1 MILGGHF
8 DVSAK
13 DKRITELE
21 DILNQPNIWNDN
33 VYASK
38 VNSEL
43 INLKKELSDLKKA
56 SSIVSGLKDL
66 MELVSLDDSLKDD
79 LEAEF
84 LTAEKLV
91 EELEVATLLNGPYDN
106 LNCFL
111 EIHPGAGGT
120 EAMDWA
126 SMLLRMYERFC
137 EANGYKYEVI
147 DFLKGEEAGV
157 KSVTLRISGNMSY
170 GYFKGEKGVHR
181 LVRISPFDSNK
192 RRHTSFASVTVVP
205 EFDKVSD
212 IEIKD
217 EDLKIDVFHS
227 SGAGGQSV
235 NTSDSA
241 VRITHLPTKI
251 VVSCQVERSQ
261 LRNKERAMEMLKSK
275 LYQLE
280 VEKKEAELNKEKGIS
295 DSINF
300 GSQIRNYVL
309 EPYTLVKDLRSG
321 YEKQDTIEDI
331 LGIIIPETRDMFA
344 CEMIAT
350 KAVSIAQERIQALE
364 HMGFCLSEEALI
376 GHDETKYNSYYVR
389 EV

>member
-1 MILGGHF
+1 MGGLF
-8 DVSAK
+8 DLDSK
-13 DKRITELE
+13 EKRISLLE
-21 DILNQPNIWNDN
+21 SKLNESGIWNN
-33 VYASK
+33 LKEASK
-38 VNSEL
+38 INGEL
-43 INLKKELSDLKKA
+43 INLKKECSDAKKLKSSLEGLEELISLS
-56 SSIVSGLKDL
+56 
-66 MELVSLDDSLKDD
+66 DD
-79 LEAEF
+79 LEIRKE
-84 LTAEKLV
+84 V
-91 EELEVATLLNGPYDN
+91 EEELSSLEELMSSLEVTTLLNGPYDN
-106 LNCFL
+106 LSCFL

-137 EANGYKYEVI
+137 DANNYKYEVI
-147 DFLKGEEAGV
+147 DYLKGEEAGI
-157 KSVTLRISGNMSY
+157 KAVTLRISGNMAY

-192 RRHTSFASVTVVP
+192 RRHTSFASVSVVP
-205 EFDKVSD
+205 EFEKISN

-241 VRITHLPTKI
+241 VRITHLPSKI

-261 LRNKERAMEMLKSK
+261 LRNKERALEMLKSK

-280 VEKKEAELNKEKGIS
+280 VEKKEEELNKEKGIS

-321 YEKQDTIEDI
+321 YETSQAFKVLDGDI
-331 LGIIIPETRDMFA
+331 LPIMESVLKM
-344 CEMIAT
+344 
-350 KAVSIAQERIQALE
+350 K
-364 HMGFCLSEEALI
+364 
-376 GHDETKYNSYYVR
+376 KN
-389 EV
+389 

>member
-1 MILGGHF
+1 LGGLF
-8 DVSAK
+8 DLDSK
-13 DKRITELE
+13 EKRISLLE
-21 DILNQPNIWNDN
+21 SKLNESGIWNN
-33 VYASK
+33 LKEASK
-38 VNSEL
+38 INGEL
-43 INLKKELSDLKKA
+43 INLKKECSDAKKLKSSLEGLEELISLS
-56 SSIVSGLKDL
+56 
-66 MELVSLDDSLKDD
+66 DD
-79 LEAEF
+79 LEIRKE
-84 LTAEKLV
+84 V
-91 EELEVATLLNGPYDN
+91 EEELSSLEELMSSLEVATLLNGPYDN
-106 LNCFL
+106 LSCFL

-137 EANGYKYEVI
+137 DANNYKYEVI
-147 DFLKGEEAGV
+147 DYLKGEEAGI
-157 KSVTLRISGNMSY
+157 KAVTLRISGNMAY

-181 LVRISPFDSNK
+181 LVRISPFDANK
-192 RRHTSFASVTVVP
+192 RRHTSFASVSVVP
-205 EFDKVSD
+205 EFEKISN

-241 VRITHLPTKI
+241 VRITHLPSKI

-261 LRNKERAMEMLKSK
+261 LRNKERALEMLKSK

-280 VEKKEAELNKEKGIS
+280 VEKKEEELNKEKGIS

-321 YEKQDTIEDI
+321 YETSQAFKVLDGDI
-331 LGIIIPETRDMFA
+331 LPIMESVLKM
-344 CEMIAT
+344 
-350 KAVSIAQERIQALE
+350 K
-364 HMGFCLSEEALI
+364 
-376 GHDETKYNSYYVR
+376 KN
-389 EV
+389 

>member
-1 MILGGHF
+1 MGGLF
-8 DVSAK
+8 DLDIK
-13 DKRITELE
+13 EKRISLLE
-21 DILNQPNIWNDN
+21 SKLNESGIWNN
-33 VYASK
+33 LKEANK
-38 VNSEL
+38 INGEL
-43 INLKKELSDLKKA
+43 INLKKECSDAKKLKSSLEGLEELISLS
-56 SSIVSGLKDL
+56 
-66 MELVSLDDSLKDD
+66 DD
-79 LEAEF
+79 LEIRKE
-84 LTAEKLV
+84 V
-91 EELEVATLLNGPYDN
+91 EEELSSLEELMSSLEVATLLNGPYDN
-106 LNCFL
+106 LSCFL

-137 EANGYKYEVI
+137 DANNYKYEVI
-147 DFLKGEEAGV
+147 DYLKGEEAGI
-157 KSVTLRISGNMSY
+157 KAVTLRISGNMAY

-181 LVRISPFDSNK
+181 LVRISPFDANK
-192 RRHTSFASVTVVP
+192 RRHTSFASVSVVP
-205 EFDKVSD
+205 EFEKISN

-241 VRITHLPTKI
+241 VRITHLPSKI

-261 LRNKERAMEMLKSK
+261 LRNKERALEMLKSK

-280 VEKKEAELNKEKGIS
+280 VEKKEEELNKEKGIS

-321 YEKQDTIEDI
+321 YETSQAFKVLDGDI
-331 LGIIIPETRDMFA
+331 LPIMESVLKM
-344 CEMIAT
+344 
-350 KAVSIAQERIQALE
+350 K
-364 HMGFCLSEEALI
+364 
-376 GHDETKYNSYYVR
+376 KN
-389 EV
+389 

>member
-1 MILGGHF
+1 MGGLF
-8 DVSAK
+8 DLDSK
-13 DKRITELE
+13 EKRISLLE
-21 DILNQPNIWNDN
+21 SKLNESGIWNN
-33 VYASK
+33 LKEANK
-38 VNSEL
+38 INGEL
-43 INLKKELSDLKKA
+43 INLKKECSDAKKLK
-56 SSIVSGLKDL
+56 S
-66 MELVSLDDSLKDD
+66 SLDGLEELISLSDD
-79 LEAEF
+79 LEIRKE
-84 LTAEKLV
+84 V
-91 EELEVATLLNGPYDN
+91 EEELSSLEELMSSLEVATLLNGPYDN
-106 LNCFL
+106 LSCFL

-137 EANGYKYEVI
+137 DANNYKYEVI
-147 DFLKGEEAGV
+147 DYLKGEEAGI
-157 KSVTLRISGNMSY
+157 KAVTLRISGNMAY

-181 LVRISPFDSNK
+181 LVRISPFDANK
-192 RRHTSFASVTVVP
+192 RRHTSFASVSVVP
-205 EFDKVSD
+205 EFEKISN

-241 VRITHLPTKI
+241 VRITHLPSKI

-261 LRNKERAMEMLKSK
+261 LRNKERALEMLKSK

-280 VEKKEAELNKEKGIS
+280 VEKKEEELNKEKGIS

-321 YEKQDTIEDI
+321 YETSQAFKVLDGDI
-331 LGIIIPETRDMFA
+331 LPIMESVLKM
-344 CEMIAT
+344 
-350 KAVSIAQERIQALE
+350 K
-364 HMGFCLSEEALI
+364 
-376 GHDETKYNSYYVR
+376 KN
-389 EV
+389 

>member
-8 DVSAK
+8 DVGAK
-13 DKRITELE
+13 DKRIKELE

-56 SSIVSGLKDL
+56 SSIVDGLKDL
-66 MELVSLDDSLKDD
+66 IELVNLDDSLKED

-84 LTAEKLV
+84 LNAEKLI

-321 YEKQDTIEDI
+321 YETSQAFKVLDGDI
-331 LGIIIPETRDMFA
+331 LAIMESVLKLKR
-344 CEMIAT
+344 
-350 KAVSIAQERIQALE
+350 
-364 HMGFCLSEEALI
+364 
-376 GHDETKYNSYYVR
+376 
-389 EV
+389 